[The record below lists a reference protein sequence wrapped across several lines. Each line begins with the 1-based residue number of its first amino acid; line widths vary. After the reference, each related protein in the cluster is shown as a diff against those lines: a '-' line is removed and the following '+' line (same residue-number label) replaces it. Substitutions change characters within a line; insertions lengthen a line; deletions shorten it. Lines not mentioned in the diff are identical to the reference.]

1 MFEKKPFLL
10 EERIFT
16 SRLTLQR
23 LRPEDAEEVFYSYAS
38 KPEVTRFLTWPTH
51 SSIADARSFLA
62 YADQAWLRGE
72 EFSFGLRL
80 NTNNRLIGAFA
91 VRNDDGRMEVGYA
104 LAPAFWSQGLA
115 TEACTG
121 MVNYLRKLPDVYR
134 IQSFVDEENVASARV
149 LLKSGF
155 IEEARLP
162 KWRRFVNLNNDP
174 RDCIQ
179 FRVPLP

>member
-1 MFEKKPFLL
+1 MTERKPFLL
-10 EERIFT
+10 DERIFT
-16 SRLTLQR
+16 SRLMLQR
-23 LRPEDAEEVFYSYAS
+23 LRPEDAEEVFYGYAS

-51 SSIADARSFLA
+51 NSLADTRSFLA
-62 YADQAWLRGE
+62 YADQAWRRGQ

-80 NTNNRLIGAFA
+80 KINNRLIGAFGA
-91 VRNDDGRMEVGYA
+91 RHDEGRMEIGYV
-104 LAPAFWSQGLA
+104 LGPAFWRQGLA

-121 MVNYLRKLPDVYR
+121 MVNYFRTLPHVYR
-134 IQSFVDEENVASARV
+134 IQSFVDEENVPSARV

-162 KWRRFVNLNNDP
+162 KWRRFVNLNNAP

-179 FRVPLP
+179 FRVPLS